1 MVASLVACSFLP
13 CSTRFSKLQWQSQ
26 GHTFW
31 TLVSQWLLI
40 VVDLAGIIIQNYY
53 TTCTEGIKIFL
64 LCRFVSYAQIE
75 CSQSNTAR
83 NGVPRAISDAM
94 KSFPSGHAQLSTH
107 CAVFVILYVQSR
119 IGTHFSSLWKHF
131 LQMVFLV
138 FALVCSLSRIVDKRH
153 HWWDVLAGMLIGA
166 TFAYVTVSVFTC
178 STSYCI
184 IVDIACCPLS
194 IHILFKVKW
203 NSSNFQKHLKLEH
216 EDENTDEFDSNSRRY
231 QEHDEQSVRHRSTT
245 TIVE

>member
-1 MVASLVACSFLP
+1 MFQSMVTNLWGKPGPFLEAIMVASLVACSFPP
-13 CSTRFSKLQWQSQ
+13 CSTRFSKLWWQSQ

-31 TLVSQWLLI
+31 TLVSQWPLI
-40 VVDLAGIIIQNYY
+40 VVDLAGIKIQNYY

-184 IVDIACCPLS
+184 IVDIACPLS
-194 IHILFKVKW
+194 IYSFQGEMELFKLSKT
-203 NSSNFQKHLKLEH
+203 LEIG
-216 EDENTDEFDSNSRRY
+216 TSGWKYRW
-231 QEHDEQSVRHRSTT
+231 
-245 TIVE
+245 IWL